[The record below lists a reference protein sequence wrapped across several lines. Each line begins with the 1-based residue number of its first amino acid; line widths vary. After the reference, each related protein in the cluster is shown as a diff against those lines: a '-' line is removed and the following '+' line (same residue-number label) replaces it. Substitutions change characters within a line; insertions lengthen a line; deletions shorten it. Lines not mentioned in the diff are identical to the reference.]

1 MGKVVRN
8 CRLCKE
14 TMPSS
19 PFMLCSTCLTE
30 MGKVQ
35 NYLRTRP
42 RASVQEVSLSANV
55 PQEKIE
61 KMIKLFMRYRTTFDG
76 KPNAKV

>member
-1 MGKVVRN
+1 MGKFVRN
-8 CRLCKE
+8 CRLCQE
-14 TMPSS
+14 SMPSS
-19 PFMLCSTCLTE
+19 PFMLCPTCLTDME
-30 MGKVQ
+30 KVR

-61 KMIKLFMRYRTTFDG
+61 KMIKLFMRHRT
-76 KPNAKV
+76 NEKV